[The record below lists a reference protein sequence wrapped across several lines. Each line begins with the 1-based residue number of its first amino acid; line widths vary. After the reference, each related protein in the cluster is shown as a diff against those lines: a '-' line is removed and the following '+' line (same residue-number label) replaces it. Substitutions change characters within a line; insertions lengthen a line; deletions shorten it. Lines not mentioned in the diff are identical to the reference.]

1 MISAAQLF
9 RFSGLAIVGATPRN
23 SMAGQ
28 VLAGL
33 KSVGFAGGIACIN
46 LNAEAV
52 GDVPGYASLADVPFP
67 VDAAVIVVRADRVPG
82 VLTECGE
89 RGVRGATIVAGGFVE
104 SGPAGAALQAEV
116 TSIAERFGMAVCG
129 PNCMGYVSLHDRTSS
144 YARGNL
150 PQTPGDVAVLSHSGG
165 MLNEVLSYGEYR
177 GIRFSTLISSGNEA
191 VCTVADYV
199 DYLVDDDRTTTI
211 GLIVEGL
218 RSPDRVRAAFER
230 AARARKPIVAIKLGT
245 SALAAAATMTHTGV
259 AAGSPELFADLAEQ
273 CGVTVVEDLEELCE
287 SLLLFS
293 HARRLIATPAV
304 RGFAAIEI
312 SGGGKELIC
321 DLAERRDLD
330 LPLLGAPTA
339 ERLAPI
345 LGDLSAPSNPVDLA
359 SSWDIPSSLE
369 QHPAILDLLADDGGY
384 DVVAS
389 RVTVLPSGTIDAALE
404 HGRIVADAAGRHPGM
419 LFTVLGRASD
429 VINPL
434 WQSFCAETGVTYLQG
449 YRRGIGAL
457 ANLAAYRRFLARVV
471 R

>member
-1 MISAAQLF
+1 MISAARLF
-9 RFSGLAIVGATPRN
+9 RFSGVVIVGATPRN

-28 VLAGL
+28 VFDGL
-33 KSVGFAGGIACIN
+33 KSAGFTGNVACIN
-46 LNAEAV
+46 PNAEAV

-67 VDAAVIVVRADRVPG
+67 FDAAVIVVRADRVPG
-82 VLTECGE
+82 VLAECGE
-89 RGVRGATIVAGGFVE
+89 RGVRGVTIVAGGFVE

-116 TSIAERFGMAVCG
+116 TAIAERFGIAVCG
-129 PNCMGYVSLHDRTSS
+129 PNCMGFASLHDRTST
-144 YARGNL
+144 YARANL
-150 PQTPGDVAVLSHSGG
+150 PKTAGTVAVLSHSGG

-199 DYLVDDDRTTTI
+199 DYLVDDDRTSTI
-211 GLIVEGL
+211 GLIVEGI

-245 SALAAAATMTHTGV
+245 SALAAAATLTHTGV
-259 AAGSPELFADLAEQ
+259 DAGSPEQFVALAGQ
-273 CGVTVVEDLEELCE
+273 CGVTIVEDLEELCE

-293 HARRLIATPAV
+293 GARRLIAKPAV
-304 RGFAAIEI
+304 RGLAAIEV

-321 DLAERRDLD
+321 DLAARRDLD
-330 LPLLGAPTA
+330 LPVLGTTTA

-345 LGDLSAPSNPVDLA
+345 LGDLSAPSNPIDLA
-359 SSWDIPSSLE
+359 SSWDHPSSFA
-369 QHPAILDLLADDGGY
+369 QHAAILDLLADDGGY

-389 RVTVLPSGTIDAALE
+389 RVTVLPSGSIDSALE
-404 HGRIVADAAGRHPGM
+404 HGRIVAAAAGRHPTM

-429 VINPL
+429 AINPV

-457 ANLAAYRRFLARVV
+457 ANLDAYRRFLSRSL